1 MQDPLGI
8 ANHCRNGIA
17 DYCLKAA
24 TKCRELAESTSPVLG
39 DFYRRAAARCKAA
52 RLSFVDPRHSETDA
66 TMRSLLEIMWV
77 MQGRVSALE
86 IVTAQ
91 VIEEFARSHVDPRAY
106 MQRFIERSRA
116 RLTSAGPDGP
126 AGAGR
131 TAEER
136 NIALEEFLTVI
147 SQNAA
152 LLKVGDWRKPSSGR
166 PTAGATISRLSAQ

>member
-8 ANHCRNGIA
+8 ADHCR
-17 DYCLKAA
+17 KTAA
-24 TKCRELAESTSPVLG
+24 KCRELANTASPVFG
-39 DFYRRAAARCKAA
+39 DFYRRAAARCKEA
-52 RLSFVDPRHSETDA
+52 RLNFVDPRHSETDA
-66 TMRSLLEIMWV
+66 TMRSLLEVIWI

-116 RLTSAGPDGP
+116 RLVSADADDPTR
-126 AGAGR
+126 AER
-131 TAEER
+131 TVEER

-152 LLKVGDWRKPSSGR
+152 LLKVSDWRKPASGR
-166 PTAGATISRLSAQ
+166 ATAGAAVSRLSAQ

>member
-8 ANHCRNGIA
+8 ADHCR
-17 DYCLKAA
+17 KTAA
-24 TKCRELAESTSPVLG
+24 KCRELANSASPVIG
-39 DFYRRAAARCKAA
+39 DFYRRAAARYRQAK
-52 RLSFVDPRHSETDA
+52 LNFVEPRHSETDA

-86 IVTAQ
+86 VVTAQ

-106 MQRFIERSRA
+106 MQRFVERSRA
-116 RLTSAGPDGP
+116 RLVSAEVDG
-126 AGAGR
+126 ATRAER
-131 TAEER
+131 TVEER

-152 LLKVGDWRKPSSGR
+152 LLKVSEWRKPASSR
-166 PTAGATISRLSAQ
+166 ATAGAAVSRLSAQ

>member
-8 ANHCRNGIA
+8 ADRYRKTA
-17 DYCLKAA
+17 V
-24 TKCRELAESTSPVLG
+24 KCRELANSATPVFAE
-39 DFYRRAAARCKAA
+39 FYRRVAARYKEAK
-52 RLSFVDPRHSETDA
+52 LNFVDPRHSETDA

-106 MQRFIERSRA
+106 MQRFVERSRA
-116 RLTSAGPDGP
+116 RLTSANTDDPTR
-126 AGAGR
+126 AER
-131 TAEER
+131 TVEER
-136 NIALEEFLTVI
+136 NIALEEFLAVI

-152 LLKVGDWRKPSSGR
+152 LLKVSDWRKPASSR
-166 PTAGATISRLSAQ
+166 ATAGAAVSRLSAQ